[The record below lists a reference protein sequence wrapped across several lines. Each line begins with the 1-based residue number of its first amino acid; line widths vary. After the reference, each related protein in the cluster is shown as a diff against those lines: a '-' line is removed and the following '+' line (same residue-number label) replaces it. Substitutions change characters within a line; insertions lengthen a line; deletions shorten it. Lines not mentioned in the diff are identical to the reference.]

1 MQKRVNPFAT
11 PIVKNDEPKEEKTTI
26 KTVFDDDVYEEEQTY
41 VAPKTERVVKRQTYS
56 QPKKIE
62 KVKFTS
68 VMDPDI
74 RRKVKIACATR
85 GILFAQYLEDAC
97 REKLRREGD
106 L

>member
-11 PIVKNDEPKEEKTTI
+11 PIVRNEEPKEEKVVQKTI
-26 KTVFDDDVYEEEQTY
+26 YEEPEY
-41 VAPKTERVVKRQTYS
+41 VEEPVRVVPKQERVVKRQPYS

-62 KVKFTS
+62 KEKFTS

>member
-11 PIVKNDEPKEEKTTI
+11 PIVRNEEPKQEKTI
-26 KTVFDDDVYEEEQTY
+26 SKPVYEEPIYEDEPVY
-41 VAPKTERVVKRQTYS
+41 VAPKQERVVRRQ
-56 QPKKIE
+56 QPVQPSKVE

-68 VMDPDI
+68 VMDPEI
-74 RRKVKIACATR
+74 RKKVKIACATR

>member
-11 PIVKNDEPKEEKTTI
+11 PIVRNEEQKEEKVVQ
-26 KTVFDDDVYEEEQTY
+26 KPVYREPVYEEEEIY
-41 VAPKTERVVKRQTYS
+41 VAPKQERVVKKQTYA
-56 QPKKIE
+56 QTKKVE
-62 KVKFTS
+62 KEKFTS

-74 RRKVKIACATR
+74 RRKIKIACATR
-85 GILFAQYLEDAC
+85 GILFAQYIEDAC

>member
-11 PIVKNDEPKEEKTTI
+11 PIVRNEEPKEEKVVQ
-26 KTVFDDDVYEEEQTY
+26 KTVYREPIYEEEEVY
-41 VAPKTERVVKRQTYS
+41 VAPKQERVVKRQTYS
-56 QPKKIE
+56 QPKKVE
-62 KVKFTS
+62 KEKFTS

-74 RRKVKIACATR
+74 RRKIKIACATR
-85 GILFAQYLEDAC
+85 GILFAQYIEDAC